1 MSNKE
6 LSGQIAAACFVVIFV
21 SMIFMGV
28 YAVGKKNG
36 YEAAIVKNET
46 PVYRLAQ
53 MPTEKPAFAIYEA
66 GGIVTMV
73 TAFRMNDGRILP
85 HNIFGGRVPYDLLEE
100 PIGWTPIPEGLYEV
114 LQ

>member
-1 MSNKE
+1 MNNKE
-6 LSGQIAAACFVVIFV
+6 LSGQIAGACFVVIFV

-28 YAVGKKNG
+28 YAVGYKQGEKT
-36 YEAAIVKNET
+36 VKVQVQS
-46 PVYRLAQ
+46 PVYRMAQ

-85 HNIFGGRVPYDLLEE
+85 HNIYGGLVPYDLLDE
-100 PIGWTPIPEGLYEV
+100 PIGWTEIPEGLMEV
-114 LQ
+114 LR

>member
-6 LSGQIAAACFVVIFV
+6 LSGQIAGACFVIIFV

-28 YAVGKKNG
+28 YAVGRKNG
-36 YEAAIVKNET
+36 YEAAIVANET

-53 MPTEKPAFAIYEA
+53 MPTEKPVFAIYEA

-85 HNIFGGRVPYDLLEE
+85 HNIYGGLVPYDILDE
-100 PIGWTPIPEGLYEV
+100 PIGWTEIPEGLMEV
-114 LQ
+114 MK